1 MEWKCTHEN
10 CLCPQKSKMA
20 LYIHLRLPS
29 CDRKFK
35 SLYLNIIYLCLLP
48 FKQSNLSLQKYQNSL
63 DGSFGFLYRTL
74 SRSIQLCIE
83 KASNASRLVQT
94 LLVLNEMNP
103 VGKFSISLHISCAN
117 YAGLNGTLCEEISL
131 HRFNLLNSLLLTQ

>member
-1 MEWKCTHEN
+1 
-10 CLCPQKSKMA
+10 MA

-35 SLYLNIIYLCLLP
+35 SLYLKKSTYACFHLNSQIYP
-48 FKQSNLSLQKYQNSL
+48 FSKYQNSL

-131 HRFNLLNSLLLTQ
+131 HRFNLLNSLLLT